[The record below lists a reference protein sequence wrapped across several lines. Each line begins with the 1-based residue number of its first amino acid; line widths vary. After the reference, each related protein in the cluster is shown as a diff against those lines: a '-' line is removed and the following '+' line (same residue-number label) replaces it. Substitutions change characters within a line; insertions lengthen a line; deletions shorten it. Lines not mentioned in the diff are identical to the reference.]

1 MLRVLENCD
10 TTSVILV
17 LLEIIKQNQIKE
29 DDCNISNLAIKCLI
43 KITQNLKDYI
53 NNIQLDKI
61 LLQMH
66 LILVNYDKYISNLE
80 IKTQTD
86 IMTVKFIKN
95 FIIDIVKIKKQNVL
109 IDYDNSIK
117 KHKIKDNHILNWIK
131 NTLLMLKNIESNK
144 QNPNLSKSS
153 INKSYDDYDNED
165 NDNFSDNN
173 DIENDNDNDN
183 YNDNEDDKDED
194 EKEIED
200 YKDDKVK
207 EESNKDNRDNK
218 DNKDNRVSSDL
229 RNKYK
234 KRNIRVNEDNT
245 NPNIMKKAS
254 NKINNNKIAEINNRR
269 NNPGNRSEIDS
280 KTKFKNDYNSIVERI
295 KSLKQNLK
303 DYNINYLNNSIQ
315 IKRKST
321 KSRKPGV

>member
-1 MLRVLENCD
+1 
-10 TTSVILV
+10 
-17 LLEIIKQNQIKE
+17 
-29 DDCNISNLAIKCLI
+29 
-43 KITQNLKDYI
+43 
-53 NNIQLDKI
+53 
-61 LLQMH
+61 MH

-173 DIENDNDNDN
+173 DIENDNDNYN
-183 YNDNEDDKDED
+183 YNNNEDDKDED